1 MVPRSLRWEVT
12 PQSEYFNKAG
22 LSLLQFLLVKK
33 KQQLLKLDEEIG
45 ALKEKLVP
53 FKNNDDYNKRS
64 EVLKKTFRE
73 RGDRTKN
80 KENNKYPRDLEDY
93 KNNNVFKW
101 QSKEGPM
108 GGPNPIGGSRAVES
122 L

>member
-1 MVPRSLRWEVT
+1 MT

-64 EVLKKTFRE
+64 EVLKKTSGK
-73 RGDRTKN
+73 RGDRAK
-80 KENNKYPRDLEDY
+80 
-93 KNNNVFKW
+93 
-101 QSKEGPM
+101 SKEKKE
-108 GGPNPIGGSRAVES
+108 IS
-122 L
+122 